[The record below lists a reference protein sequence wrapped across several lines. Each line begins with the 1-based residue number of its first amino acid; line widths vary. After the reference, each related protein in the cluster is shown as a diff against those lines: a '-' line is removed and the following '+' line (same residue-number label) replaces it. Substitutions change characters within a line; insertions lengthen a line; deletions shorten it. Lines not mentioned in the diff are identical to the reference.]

1 MSGICCAIENA
12 ESAQHC
18 TRRRQT
24 TSSMPRLTRNRRDGS
39 GRITGFVVRAR
50 CLSLKLDE
58 YCRRRSI
65 TEMKEQ
71 RPVAVYAVIVLEVRA
86 DCIALHHV
94 NIVDA
99 VVRLEAEEEILVGI
113 QEVFTG
119 GEDHR
124 ILIGL
129 RPGNQRVHESLH
141 CDARTLGRDDTHLRK
156 WK

>member
-24 TSSMPRLTRNRRDGS
+24 MNSMPRLTRNRRDGS
-39 GRITGFVVRAR
+39 YRIPGFVVRACR
-50 CLSLKLDE
+50 LSLELDE
-58 YCRRRSI
+58 YRRRRSI

-86 DCIALHHV
+86 DCIALHHM

-99 VVRLEAEEEILVGI
+99 IVWLEAEEEILVRI
-113 QEVFTG
+113 QEV
-119 GEDHR
+119 
-124 ILIGL
+124 
-129 RPGNQRVHESLH
+129 
-141 CDARTLGRDDTHLRK
+141 
-156 WK
+156 